1 MKKALSNYI
10 DKLFFK
16 KWIIGIQHIDI
27 GEIIRT
33 KSFNPDI
40 HWIHS
45 KSFCKSYADPFLI
58 KFDNDISI
66 LLEEFTFLRVDGKI
80 SYLTLDINLKQLDHK
95 VLLDT
100 KSHLSYPF
108 VYKENEIT
116 YVFPESGH
124 AGKLSCYKFDSE
136 NDTLTFIKD
145 ILDIPLIDSTFLMHD
160 DKYWIFGILSQ
171 SGSYKLLVYY
181 SDSLLGPYTPHP
193 QNPIKSG
200 LNGTR
205 SAGSFIKVDGNI
217 YRPTQNC
224 KNRYGESITIQKVT
238 ELNEAVFSEKS
249 YLDISIHK
257 KKRHYSGMHTIH
269 TINALNNIIIVDGE
283 RWDFS
288 PFQQVKKFIIDTF
301 DSIKNV

>member
-1 MKKALSNYI
+1 MKEVLSNLY

-27 GEIIRT
+27 KEIIRT

-40 HWIHS
+40 HWFQS
-45 KSFCKSYADPFLI
+45 KTFGKFLADPFLI
-58 KFDNDISI
+58 NYNGDISI
-66 LLEEFTFLRVDGKI
+66 LLEEFSFRLDSGKI
-80 SYLTLDINLKQLDHK
+80 SLLVLDSTIKQIRYK

-108 VYKENEIT
+108 MYTENDIT
-116 YVFPESGH
+116 FVFPESGQI
-124 AGKLSCYKFDSE
+124 GKLSCYKLDHE
-136 NDTLTFIKD
+136 NESLTFVKD
-145 ILDIPLIDSTFLMHD
+145 ILDIPLMDSTILKHK

-171 SGSYKLLVYY
+171 SGTYKLHVYF
-181 SDSLLGPYTPHP
+181 SDSLLGPYSPHP
-193 QNPIKSG
+193 QNPIKCG

-205 SAGSFIKVDGNI
+205 SAGSFIRVDGRL

-224 KNRYGESITIQKVT
+224 ENRYGESITIQEVM
-238 ELNEAVFSEKS
+238 ELNEIVVSEKS

-269 TINALNNIIIVDGE
+269 TINASNNMIIVDGE

-288 PFQQVKKFIIDTF
+288 PFQQIKKFIIDTF